1 MGSYWETQRQLA
13 TANLYAAGAEA
24 GSALKER
31 WNAKRKGKEMD
42 ERVRKAYK
50 MALEQAKTTGNLA
63 EEFQSQVPIDMLGK
77 EIGVKAVALRELG
90 KNVPKHPLVVSETC
104 RQVVG
109 QVTLVNYNRAD
120 RPVDDDGVIH
130 YSDYAP
136 DEEAA
141 ESIFKAFP
149 G

>member
-1 MGSYWETQRQLA
+1 MASYWDLQRQIA

-24 GSALKER
+24 GSVLKER

-42 ERVRKAYK
+42 QRVRQAYI
-50 MALEQAKTTGNLA
+50 MALEQAKTSGNLA

-120 RPVDDDGVIH
+120 RPVDDDGLIN
-130 YSDYAP
+130 YSAFVP
-136 DEEAA
+136 DEESA
-141 ESIFKAFP
+141 EQIFKSFP